1 VKRHLALVG
10 FMAAGK
16 STIGRKLA
24 RRLECDFVD
33 TDEVIVREHGAIQE
47 IFALEGEA
55 AFRRYEREAIEQV
68 LAGAPPCVAALG
80 GGAMTIPENRAM
92 LKSRAYTIFLRVSAE
107 RIAQR
112 VRHSPQARPALGAR
126 PSLSRIRALYR
137 ERMPQY
143 ADADHV
149 IEAERLND
157 RQIVDAIVLWLNER
171 A

>member
-1 VKRHLALVG
+1 VKRHVALVG

-24 RRLECDFVD
+24 RRLECAFVD
-33 TDEVIVREHGAIQE
+33 TDELIVREHGPIKE
-47 IFALEGEA
+47 IFSREGEA

-68 LAGAPPCVAALG
+68 LTSAQPCVAALG
-80 GGAMTIPENRAM
+80 GGAMTIPENRTI
-92 LKSRAYTIFLRVSAE
+92 LKSRAHTIFLRVSAE

-112 VRHSPQARPALGAR
+112 VRHSPQARPVLGAR

-149 IEAERLND
+149 IEAERMSD
-157 RQIVDAIVLWLNER
+157 RQIIDAILLWLNER